1 MMKRIS
7 AILIALIL
15 VAAVAVLPASA
26 AVSENP
32 RVVDKA
38 DILTDD
44 QEAALT
50 KKLTEYSEKLNYDLV
65 FLTEPDLKSE
75 GYEYVDSIKGYA
87 DEYYITNH
95 YAENGVIVMITLD
108 NGEGSRDIQII
119 AFDECQK
126 RLPADER
133 EAIIDDV
140 YSDLKSGN
148 YYEALDTI
156 ADELNDKLPI
166 RLKWYMLPLAIL
178 IGFGLAM
185 IIMMVIKG
193 KLTTVA
199 MQHGA
204 ASYVRAG
211 SMHVTASRDTYLYS
225 TVSKT
230 ARQSSSSSGNSGTSS
245 GGSSRSSGSGRSF

>member
-1 MMKRIS
+1 MKRIS
-7 AILIALIL
+7 AILVALIL
-15 VAAVAVLPASA
+15 IAAVAVLPASA
-26 AVSENP
+26 GVSENP

-50 KKLTEYSEKLNYDLV
+50 AKLKEYSDKLNYDLV
-65 FLTEPDLKSE
+65 FLTEPNLHNESYTYD
-75 GYEYVDSIKGYA
+75 GTIKGYA
-87 DEYYITNH
+87 DEYYITNN

-108 NGEGSRDIQII
+108 NGDGGRDIQII

-126 RLPADER
+126 RLPAEER
-133 EAIIDDV
+133 EAIIDEV
-140 YSDLKSGN
+140 YSDLKSSN

-166 RLKWYMLPLAIL
+166 KLKWYMLPLAIL
-178 IGFGLAM
+178 IGFVIAM
-185 IIMMVIKG
+185 VIMMAIKG

-199 MQHGA
+199 MQRGA
-204 ASYVRAG
+204 ASYVRPG